1 MITQEEKHEMRRA
14 IYEHLEILLSKV
26 HEMFSANEKLS
37 PQQMSIGADILKDI
51 ASADK
56 SLSKAC
62 YYESKSDWSDDKKY

>member
-1 MITQEEKHEMRRA
+1 MENYWSEIITFLVTLGSSWGVMQNKIA
-14 IYEHLEILLSKV
+14 T
-26 HEMFSANEKLS
+26 
-37 PQQMSIGADILKDI
+37 QQMSIGADILKDI